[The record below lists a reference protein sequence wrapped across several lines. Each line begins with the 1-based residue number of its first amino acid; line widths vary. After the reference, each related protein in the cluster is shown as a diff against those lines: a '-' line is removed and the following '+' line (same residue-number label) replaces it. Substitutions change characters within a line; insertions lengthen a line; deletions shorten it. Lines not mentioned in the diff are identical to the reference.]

1 MRKTLTL
8 IFTLITLSLFSQ
20 IYNPVS
26 WEFSQNKI
34 SDSEIELQFRR
45 LILKRDGICIPK
57 IFQNHLKPTTFTF
70 IIEMVTLQ
78 LKY

>member
-26 WEFSQNKI
+26 WEFSQSKI
-34 SDSEIELQFRR
+34 SDSEIELQFRAS
-45 LILKRDGICIPK
+45 IEEGWCIPK
-57 IFQNHLKPTTFTF
+57 TFQNHLLALFTF
-70 IIEMVTLQ
+70 IINGDTN
-78 LKY
+78 